1 MKTMTDDLLFTKLTT
16 DLLLNLNQPIRFR
29 AKGHSMYPHILNGDI
44 LEIEPVDPKRIQ
56 RGDILFHVTPRKNLI
71 AHRCI
76 RIDHCIFYTKGDTA
90 YGKGLQV
97 RPEDIL
103 GRVRA
108 IERNGN
114 YISFQGNM
122 PRVKNRLLASIAPQG
137 AWLYP
142 FLSRLSYH
150 LYSFLLFLRGDNRS
164 KNSVSIK
171 K

>member
-1 MKTMTDDLLFTKLTT
+1 MYSDRNKLFLDVTSDFLLSKK
-16 DLLLNLNQPIRFR
+16 QPIRFR
-29 AKGHSMYPHILNGDI
+29 AKGHSMYPHILDGDI
-44 LEIEPVDPKRIQ
+44 LEIEPVDPKKIQ
-56 RGDILFHVTPRKNLI
+56 LGDILFHLTPRKNLI

-76 RIDHCIFYTKGDTA
+76 RIDHSAFYTKGDTA

-103 GRVRA
+103 GRVSTV
-108 IERNGN
+108 ERNGN
-114 YISFQGNM
+114 YISFQGNAL
-122 PRVKNRLLASIAPQG
+122 RVKNRLLAIISPQG

-150 LYSFLLFLRGDNRS
+150 LYSLLLFLRGVDRPRNTF
-164 KNSVSIK
+164 SIK